1 VKAKAALGLSVL
13 LSLAAC
19 SSGPSPVAAVAV
31 NQTVTAA
38 APEQAP
44 AAVSFDQAVEAA
56 SAPAAA
62 GLSACKADPGKQGFG
77 FFSKDAWNKG
87 EVVLTF
93 DDGPHPTA
101 TPRVLDLL
109 KERQMEA
116 TFFVVGRNI
125 SRDTYP
131 LVQRMI
137 ADGHTL
143 GSHSYSHDV
152 TMTKVNA
159 PKDTVE
165 HIRGQH
171 EVTAIMIDLA
181 LMAQSPDDFDSM
193 FRSVFDTDPAV
204 WLTGLT
210 IRANWRT
217 YLERHSQL
225 LGKRGF
231 KGGARPYPTV
241 YSRPPGGGPYVEHD
255 GAAGI
260 AIHNEALAKT
270 GMMNVMWHGAAGDTV
285 PGKRSDFAFL
295 TKNMNDYAEDGGV
308 LVIHD
313 YIRAD
318 ALASSLDRIER
329 DPKISVITMA
339 QAVQQKYACSVEA
352 TGLRL
357 VNEARPD
364 ILGRGFLADAP
375 VAKPVVAVLGPT
387 AMK

>member
-1 VKAKAALGLSVL
+1 MKAKAALGLSLL
-13 LSLAAC
+13 LSLVAC
-19 SSGPSPVAAVAV
+19 SAGPSPAAPVTPSRPVAADDAV
-31 NQTVTAA
+31 
-38 APEQAP
+38 EP
-44 AAVSFDQAVEAA
+44 AANFEEAIEAA

-62 GLSACKADPGKQGFG
+62 GLAACKSDPGKQGFG

-109 KERQMEA
+109 KERRMEA

-125 SRDTYP
+125 SRATYP

-137 ADGHTL
+137 ADGHAL

-181 LMAQSPDDFDSM
+181 LMAQSGDDFDSM

-231 KGGARPYPTV
+231 KGGTRPYPTV

-364 ILGRGFLADAP
+364 ILGRGFLADAQA
-375 VAKPVVAVLGPT
+375 AKPEVAVLGPT
-387 AMK
+387 AMRQ

>member
-1 VKAKAALGLSVL
+1 VKAKTLLGLSL
-13 LSLAAC
+13 LTLAAAC
-19 SSGPSPVAAVAV
+19 SAGP
-31 NQTVTAA
+31 TVTPPKAV
-38 APEQAP
+38 AP
-44 AAVSFDQAVEAA
+44 AAVSATAEAPPARGLEHLVEAISDA
-56 SAPAAA
+56 GPA
-62 GLSACKADPGKQGFG
+62 GTTACVTDPGKQGFG
-77 FFSKDAWNKG
+77 FFSKDAWKKG

-101 TPRVLDLL
+101 TPRVLDIL
-109 KERQMEA
+109 KSRKMEA

-125 SRDTYP
+125 SRETYP

-137 ADGHTL
+137 ADGHAL

-171 EVTAIMIDLA
+171 EVTAIMVDLA
-181 LMAQSPDDFDSM
+181 LMAQSADDFDTM
-193 FRSVFDTDPAV
+193 FRKVFETNPAV

-217 YLERHSQL
+217 YLEHHERL
-225 LGKRGF
+225 LVERGF
-231 KGGARPYPTV
+231 KDGARPYPLV

-260 AIHNEALAKT
+260 AIHNEALAKV

-295 TKNMNDYAEDGGV
+295 TKNMDKYAADGGV

-318 ALASSLDRIER
+318 ALEKSLDRIDR
-329 DPKISVITMA
+329 DPAVSVITMQA
-339 QAVQQKYACSVEA
+339 AVQQKYACSVEA

-357 VNEARPD
+357 ANEARAD
-364 ILGRGFLADAP
+364 ILGRGFLAAAP
-375 VAKPVVAVLGPT
+375 AVAAKVAVLGP
-387 AMK
+387 AGMK